1 MAKYEFQSMLKGYN
15 RYQVDDYLDRL
26 NEELDSYKQKLS
38 LYEQRCEQLE
48 EINKDVK
55 EKYQLLLNEVRV
67 REKAAEDIGRLALKE
82 ANIIVS
88 TAQSNADV
96 IIHEALASARQI
108 LLEVSKLGEET
119 GEIKTR
125 MMNQLNDLT
134 RVLEGFEVPELPAMD
149 LLEDDEKY
157 DEIRRL

>member
-149 LLEDDEKY
+149 LLEDDE
-157 DEIRRL
+157 EIR

>member
-1 MAKYEFQSMLKGYN
+1 M
-15 RYQVDDYLDRL
+15 R
-26 NEELDSYKQKLS
+26 ELDSYKQKLS

-149 LLEDDEKY
+149 LLEDDE
-157 DEIRRL
+157 EIR

>member
-134 RVLEGFEVPELPAMD
+134 RVLEGFEVPDLPAMD
-149 LLEDDEKY
+149 LLEDDE
-157 DEIRRL
+157 EIR

>member
-15 RYQVDDYLDRL
+15 RYQVDDHLDRL

-149 LLEDDEKY
+149 LLEDDE
-157 DEIRRL
+157 EIR

>member
-88 TAQSNADV
+88 TVKAMQMLSFMRHWQV
-96 IIHEALASARQI
+96 LVRFYWRSASWERKRVKSRQ
-108 LLEVSKLGEET
+108 G
-119 GEIKTR
+119 
-125 MMNQLNDLT
+125 
-134 RVLEGFEVPELPAMD
+134 
-149 LLEDDEKY
+149 
-157 DEIRRL
+157 